1 MRTVFCADY
10 RKWEKLEELPIQP
23 KDTASIDLFQDT
35 LSALDLFIVSNF
47 QDNMN
52 NTYYESGQVKTSVE
66 MEGKMMDGAYIEYY
80 ENGIVK
86 VKGQYKKGVKTG
98 TWKYYSPNGVI
109 EKRDKPNNTE
119 EDNMSF
125 WDKILGRNKE

>member
-1 MRTVFCADY
+1 M
-10 RKWEKLEELPIQP
+10 
-23 KDTASIDLFQDT
+23 S
-35 LSALDLFIVSNF
+35 
-47 QDNMN
+47 

-66 MEGKMMDGAYIEYY
+66 MEGKLMDGAYIEYY